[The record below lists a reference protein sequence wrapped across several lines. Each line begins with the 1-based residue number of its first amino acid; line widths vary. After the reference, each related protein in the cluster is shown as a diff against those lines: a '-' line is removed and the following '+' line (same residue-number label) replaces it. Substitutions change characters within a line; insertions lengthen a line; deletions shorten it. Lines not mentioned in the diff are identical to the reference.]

1 MTETFELF
9 IHCKVNK
16 IKLFKKLKLDK
27 VEPFK
32 GPNLGNIHTINAF
45 VLLHF
50 SNDPFVMSFR
60 KLVLDQHLREVSGN
74 ISTSAVWDLL
84 VHL

>member
-1 MTETFELF
+1 MTETFEAF

-16 IKLFKKLKLDK
+16 MKLLKKLKMDK
-27 VEPFK
+27 VETFK
-32 GPNLGNIHTINAF
+32 DPNLGNIHTINAF

-50 SNDPFVMSFR
+50 SNYPFVMSFR
-60 KLVLDQHLREVSGN
+60 KLVLDQYLREVSGN